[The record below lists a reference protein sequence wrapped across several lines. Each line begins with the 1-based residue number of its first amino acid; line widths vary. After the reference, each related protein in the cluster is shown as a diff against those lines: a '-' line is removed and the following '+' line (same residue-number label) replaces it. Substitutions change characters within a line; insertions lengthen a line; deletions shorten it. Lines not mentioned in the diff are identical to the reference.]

1 MAVNVERVSSEVS
14 IEPEHAATGEGQ
26 PPTWEEQERFRFAA
40 ERASSL
46 ASRTSAEAV
55 TVRTNS

>member
-26 PPTWEEQERFRFAA
+26 PPTWEEQERFRVAA

-46 ASRTSAEAV
+46 ASRTSAEDFDD
-55 TVRTNS
+55 